1 MIIEKQEKQKIRLK
15 EIEDGNTFEFTGSIW
30 IKVKA
35 SYEFMERRG
44 IAYAVNLSDGTLKAL
59 RTELP
64 VEEVNTKL
72 IVKGN

>member
-15 EIEDGNTFEFTGSIW
+15 EIEDGNTFELTGDIW
-30 IKVKA
+30 IKAKA
-35 SYEFMERRG
+35 SYEFMERKG
-44 IAYAVNLSDGTLKAL
+44 IVYAVNLSDGTLKAL